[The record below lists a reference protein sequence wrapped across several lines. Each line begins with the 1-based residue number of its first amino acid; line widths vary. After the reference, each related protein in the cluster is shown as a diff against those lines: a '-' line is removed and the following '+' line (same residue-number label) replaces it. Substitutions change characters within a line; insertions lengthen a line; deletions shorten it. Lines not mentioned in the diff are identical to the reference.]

1 MCGVAVVAG
10 PSPTSTTDV
19 WAMLAS
25 IRHRGP
31 DGAGVVAFAPG
42 GATVQRSPEEPPAR
56 GRVVLGHTRLA
67 ILDLTDA
74 GFQPMANEDG
84 SVHVACNG
92 ELYNHPELRR
102 ELEARGHRFRSR
114 SDTEALVHGYEEWGE
129 RVVERI
135 EGMFAF
141 ALHDSERQVTLL
153 ARDRLGVKPLYH
165 ARRGDGA
172 LVAASEIK
180 AVLAAGVEARLDCVG
195 LDRFLTWLWVPDPGT
210 AFAGVEK
217 LEPGCVM
224 RIDRTGSTSVS
235 RYWDFSWDYEGRKR
249 PEPGELRAAVAR
261 AVERQLASDVPL
273 GAFFSGGI
281 DSTAIV
287 ELMRRAIAPKRPACL
302 SVGFSRRDLRHEA
315 VVDDLTYTRRYAEHT
330 PVDYRE
336 MVLEPGL
343 ARALPKVVWHLD
355 EPIADPAALSSYRIC
370 EAARGD
376 LTVLLSGMG
385 GDELF
390 GGYPRY
396 VATALAATTRAIPRP
411 VRLAM
416 RTAAGA
422 IPATGPGTVAKFR
435 TRAQKLLASAERSF
449 PDDYLGLLTS
459 FHAEE
464 RRALYSDE
472 LAAVTAGADAEQVH
486 RAHLAA
492 AGGGHWLDQAMH
504 LDLKTFLASHN
515 LVYVDKTSMAHSIE
529 VRVPLLDELVVDV
542 VRRVPP
548 HDRVDG
554 RRTKLLFKEA
564 MRGIVPDDIIDRRK
578 AGFGA
583 PLRGWLANELAPFVD
598 DLLSPASVRRRGLFR
613 PEAVAAVVADFR
625 SGRRDTAY
633 RIWQLLTVELWHE
646 AFLDSGSRARPA
658 ALAAAR

>member
-1 MCGVAVVAG
+1 VQAVVR
-10 PSPTSTTDV
+10 PS
-19 WAMLAS
+19 
-25 IRHRGP
+25 
-31 DGAGVVAFAPG
+31 
-42 GATVQRSPEEPPAR
+42 
-56 GRVVLGHTRLA
+56 
-67 ILDLTDA
+67 
-74 GFQPMANEDG
+74 
-84 SVHVACNG
+84 
-92 ELYNHPELRR
+92 
-102 ELEARGHRFRSR
+102 
-114 SDTEALVHGYEEWGE
+114 EALGGG
-129 RVVERI
+129 RP
-135 EGMFAF
+135 
-141 ALHDSERQVTLL
+141 ALLDGL

-165 ARRGDGA
+165 ATRDDGA

-180 AVLAAGVEARLDCVG
+180 ALLAAGVEARLDPVG

-210 AFAGVEK
+210 SFEGVEK

-224 RIDRTGSTSVS
+224 RIDQAGHTSS
-235 RYWDFSWDYEGRKR
+235 WRYWDFRWDYEGRER
-249 PEPGELRAAVAR
+249 PEPEELRAAVAR

-287 ELMRRAIAPKRPACL
+287 ELMRRAMAPELPACL

-315 VVDDLTYTRRYAEHT
+315 VVDDLTYTRRYAERT

-336 MVLEPGL
+336 ILLEPGL

-370 EAARGD
+370 EAARGE

-396 VATALAATTRAIPRP
+396 VATVLAGYARAIPRP
-411 VRLAM
+411 VRLALAAT
-416 RTAAGA
+416 TAA
-422 IPATGPGTVAKFR
+422 IPAGGPGALTKL
-435 TRAQKLLASAERSF
+435 RARSQRLLASAEQRF
-449 PDDYLGLLTS
+449 PDDYLGFLTS
-459 FHAEE
+459 FGSGE
-464 RRALYSDE
+464 RRSLYSDE
-472 LAAVTAGADAEQVH
+472 LVAATAEADAEEVH
-486 RAHLAA
+486 RAHLATS
-492 AGGGHWLDQAMH
+492 GGRHWLDQAMH

-542 VRRVPP
+542 VRRMPP
-548 HDRVDG
+548 SDRVDG
-554 RRTKLLFKEA
+554 RRTKVLFKDA
-564 MRGIVPDDIIDRRK
+564 MRGIVPDEIVDRRK

-625 SGRRDTAY
+625 TGRRDTAY
-633 RIWQLLTVELWHE
+633 RIWQLLTLELWQE
-646 AFLDSGSRARPA
+646 AFLDSSSRARPA